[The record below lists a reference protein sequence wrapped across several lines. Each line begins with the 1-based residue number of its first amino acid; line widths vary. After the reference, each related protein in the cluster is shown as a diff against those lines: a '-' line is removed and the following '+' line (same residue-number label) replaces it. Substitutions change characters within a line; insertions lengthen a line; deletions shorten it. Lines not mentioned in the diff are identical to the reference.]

1 MGKVGYHIILIPK
14 IYSTSFGNSN
24 TQSVHLSYWKPTCEI
39 PHSLQLSLRHDPR
52 QAPYTSNIPRT
63 LSHDLRQECYT
74 T

>member
-14 IYSTSFGNSN
+14 IYSTSFVKSN
-24 TQSVHLSYWKPTCEI
+24 TQSVHMSYWKPACEI
-39 PHSLQLSLRHDPR
+39 PHPLWPDPR

-63 LSHDLRQECYT
+63 LSHALRQECYT